1 MTKASKMARSRHF
14 RKNFMNL
21 QADRSSGKRKIT
33 MSLLLPSWALSR
45 AVQDNTQIE
54 TKCQIG
60 LS

>member
-1 MTKASKMARSRHF
+1 
-14 RKNFMNL
+14 MNL
-21 QADRSSGKRKIT
+21 RADRSSGKRKIT